1 MNGLSANRNRD
12 WREKDVGRF
21 VGFLATVQWPL
32 LALFNSNPTR
42 RPDTSKSM
50 LLFAFVSSSSG

>member
-21 VGFLATVQWPL
+21 VGFLATL